1 MNITTLTAKIQQ
13 NNPLDFGDIFSKSID
28 LFKKT
33 WLQGF
38 LFTILSIVIMLPA
51 ILIIY
56 VPMFSMIAIQDFN
69 QYEYGAYPDFPF
81 MAMLPFFLLFLLA
94 MILLNAI
101 IFAMTAGFFKVMK
114 KLDDDEEASTGDI
127 FMYVKGKYLG
137 KTLVISLMTIGI
149 SLLAALLCYLPIF
162 YVMVPLNFAAAI
174 FAFNPQLSASEV
186 IRASFNIGT
195 KKWLIGF
202 GLIIVSSILAE
213 LVGLL
218 LCGIGVLFTAAFI
231 YHPIY
236 LMYKGVVGF
245 EDGENASE
253 ESPAT

>member
-1 MNITTLTAKIQQ
+1 MNINTLTDKIRQ

-38 LFTILSIVIMLPA
+38 IFTILSILIMIPA

-56 VPMFSMIAIQDFN
+56 VPLFGMIAFQDIA
-69 QYEYGAYPDFPF
+69 QYEYGDPDFPL
-81 MAMLPFFLLFLLA
+81 MAMLPFFLLFILA
-94 MILLNAI
+94 IILLNAV

-114 KLDDDEEASTGDI
+114 KMDDGGEASTGDI

-137 KTLVISLMTIGI
+137 KTLVISLMVVGI

-162 YVMVPLNFAAAI
+162 YVMVPLNFAAVI
-174 FAFNPQLSASEV
+174 FAFNPQLTPSEV
-186 IRASFNIGT
+186 IKASFNIGT

-202 GLIIVSSILAE
+202 GLIIVSTILSE

-218 LCGIGVLFTAAFI
+218 LCGIGIFFTAAFV

-236 LMYKGVVGF
+236 LMYKQVVGF
-245 EDGENASE
+245 EADGREMENSAG
-253 ESPAT
+253 